1 MRDPRAGSGRGG
13 WVDEDKGDDIE
24 TEYIRPSVLY
34 FCAMASPLPEVPL
47 LLALDTASPTV
58 SVALA
63 RGPELLAE
71 RSMAM
76 ERSSVQL
83 LGLVREV
90 LAAAGARPADLGGVV
105 ALRGPGSFT
114 GVRIG
119 LATVLGLHQA
129 LGMPATALDT
139 LRVLAAAAPHPG
151 HSVLAVVDALR
162 GDWSAQAFTA
172 EPIPRPSSRERLIA
186 GHEIPSLAA
195 GREAETIVTGF
206 GVSRLAELPGWPL
219 GLRLVEAGPLAAAAV
234 RLAADPELGWDPS
247 LLIFPLYARPPAVT
261 LPKTRRPDLR

>member
-1 MRDPRAGSGRGG
+1 MS
-13 WVDEDKGDDIE
+13 
-24 TEYIRPSVLY
+24 
-34 FCAMASPLPEVPL
+34 SPLSEAPL

-63 RGPELLAE
+63 RGSELLGE

-129 LGMPATALDT
+129 LGMRATALDT
-139 LRVLAAAAPHPG
+139 LRVLACACLPSPG
-151 HSVLAVVDALR
+151 GREGMGEGPGVRGILAVVDALR

-172 EPIPRPSSRERLIA
+172 EPLPRPLGSDLLIP
-186 GHEIPSLAA
+186 GQEIPTLVT
-195 GREAETIVTGF
+195 GNPTEWIVTGF
-206 GVSRLAELPGWPL
+206 GVSRLAELPDWPPWPPT
-219 GLRLVEAGPLAAAAV
+219 LRLVEAGPLAAAAV
-234 RLAADPELGWDPS
+234 RLAADPELEWDAS
-247 LLIFPLYARPPAVT
+247 LLTSPLYARPPAVT
-261 LPKTRRPDLR
+261 LPKARRPPETPCP